1 MFSYHR
7 AQALQNVLSPASA
20 GRVNYHLTS
29 VWTYLFRT
37 HSLMTQKV
45 M

>member
-7 AQALQNVLSPASA
+7 RQALQNVLAPASV
-20 GRVNYHLTS
+20 GRVNYHLTP
-29 VWTYLFRT
+29 VWMYLFRT
-37 HSLMTQKV
+37 RSLMTQEV

>member
-7 AQALQNVLSPASA
+7 TQALQNVLAPASA
-20 GRVNYHLTS
+20 GRVNYRLTP

-37 HSLMTQKV
+37 RSLMTQEV